1 MSRESSYDHHITIF
15 SPQGKLYQVE
25 YAIKATATDGL
36 TSGAVRGQNTVAVVT
51 QKKVPDRLIDPAS
64 VSNIFKITDKIGA
77 VMTGLNTDAKS
88 QVTNLRMIAHE
99 YRFDYGYDIPVDV
112 LARKIADKA
121 QIYTQQASKRV
132 LAVMTILVGVD
143 EERGPQIFKVDPAGH
158 YFPYKATAAGAKE
171 QEAMNYLE
179 KRVNEFG
186 QMDDQLVVETAIMC
200 LQSALSTDFR
210 GTEIEVGIATGNGK
224 FKSLG
229 DEEIDSH
236 LNSISER
243 DI

>member
-15 SPQGKLYQVE
+15 SPQGHLYQVE
-25 YAIKATATDGL
+25 YAFKACATDGL
-36 TSGAVRGQNTVAVVT
+36 TSVAVRGATSTAVVT

-88 QVTNLRMIAHE
+88 QVTNLRRIAHE

-112 LARKIADKA
+112 LAKKIADKA

-132 LAVMTILVGVD
+132 LAVLTILVGVD
-143 EERGPQIFKVDPAGH
+143 EERGPQIFKIDPAGH
-158 YFPYKATAAGAKE
+158 YFPYKATSAGAKE

-179 KRVNEFG
+179 KKVEEFST
-186 QMDDQLVVETAIMC
+186 MDDAAVVECAIMC
-200 LQSALSTDFR
+200 LQSVLSTDFR
-210 GTEIEVGIATGNGK
+210 GTEIEVGVVSGNGK
-224 FKSLG
+224 FVNLG
-229 DEEIDSH
+229 EEAIDGY

-243 DI
+243 DV